1 MVNINYIN
9 NNHNRLIEELERSER
24 RLTEVRVTYEK
35 KLNELSV
42 RIRTMEAE
50 RDRVVSDLMAKE
62 KGSDGK
68 KDSEAAKVKERMRK
82 RI

>member
-1 MVNINYIN
+1 MDNINYIN
-9 NNHNRLIEELERSER
+9 DNCNRLIEELERSER

-62 KGSDGK
+62 KGNDGK
-68 KDSEAAKVKERMRK
+68 KESEAARVKERMRK
-82 RI
+82 II